1 MQKSIKQLTTYSK
14 VIFWDF
20 DGVIKDSVEAKSLA
34 FENIFS
40 SYGSNISNK
49 VRLHHERNGGISRYE
64 KIPLYLSWVDEKIT
78 DEKIQRFCNKFS
90 LIVRQSVTESPWVP
104 GVLSFIKN
112 NYKKN
117 KNILVTATPKG
128 EIDEI
133 LKILKIEYLFD
144 RVYGAPATKKNIISA
159 ELERLSIV
167 PSDAIM
173 FGDSHSDYDAAKYN
187 NILFILR
194 ATELNKMLQKKCKE
208 RTIRDFNDE

>member
-1 MQKSIKQLTTYSK
+1 MQKSINQLTTYSK

-34 FENIFS
+34 FEKIFS
-40 SYGSNISNK
+40 GYGSNISNK

-64 KIPLYLSWVDEKIT
+64 KIPLYLSWADEIIT

-90 LIVRQSVTESPWVP
+90 LIVKQSVIESPWVP

-112 NYKKN
+112 NYKKQ
-117 KNILVTATPKG
+117 KYVLVTATPKG

-133 LKILKIEYLFD
+133 LKILKIEHFFD
-144 RVYGAPATKKNIISA
+144 RVYGAPATKKNIISR
-159 ELERLSIV
+159 ELERLNIV

-173 FGDSHSDYDAAKYN
+173 FGDSYSDYDAAKYN
-187 NILFILR
+187 NILFIL
-194 ATELNKMLQKKCKE
+194 
-208 RTIRDFNDE
+208 